1 MAVTRSNS
9 KTSHHSFTPR
19 ARDLGIP
26 LEGETATFNA
36 ITDVKGVEVGYTTL
50 IDPLKKMC
58 TGVTAILPRGK
69 RKSPSPVWA
78 GQYDLNGNG
87 EMTGTHWIN
96 EAGYFLGPVCI
107 TNTHSVGMVHHGA
120 TRWMMDTY
128 DTHFKDG
135 HAWAMPV
142 VAETYDGFMNDITAQ
157 FVTESD
163 VLDAINRAQS
173 GSIEEGNVGGGTGMQ
188 TYEFKGGSGTSSR
201 LVRIPGHEFV
211 VGVFVQSNFGL
222 RHEFNVAGV
231 PVGQYLNENCPILQ
245 AMDSDARD
253 TGSIVVT
260 IATDAPLLPLQLQS
274 LAKRAAIGLGR
285 TGTSGGHYSGDIF
298 LAFSTAND
306 NGMSFSCGTVL
317 DAVLPLEHVNE
328 HYLDEFYMATVQA
341 VEEAIL
347 NAMVAAKT
355 TLSVKPKGL
364 VFDEIDHQKLRSL
377 LKKHNRLVD
386 GH

>member
-1 MAVTRSNS
+1 MLISDTYITPQT
-9 KTSHHSFTPR
+9 KPR

-26 LEGETATFNA
+26 FEGEPATFNA
-36 ITDVKGVEVGYTTL
+36 ITDVKGVEVGYSTL
-50 IDPLKKMC
+50 IDPHNNIC
-58 TGVTAILPRGK
+58 TGITAILPRGK
-69 RKSPSPVWA
+69 CNTPSPVWA

-107 TNTHSVGMVHHGA
+107 TNTHSVGMVHHA
-120 TRWMMDTY
+120 TTKWMLDTY
-128 DTHFKDG
+128 DAHFKHG

-142 VAETYDGFMNDITAQ
+142 VAETYDGFMNDITKQ
-157 FVTESD
+157 VVGEEH
-163 VLDAINRAQS
+163 VLHALDSAQS
-173 GSIEEGNVGGGTGMQ
+173 GVIEEGNVGGGTGMQ
-188 TYEFKGGSGTSSR
+188 TYEFKGGSGTASR
-201 LVRIPGHEFV
+201 VVNIPDNEFV

-222 RHEFNVAGV
+222 RHELNVAGV
-231 PVGQYLNENCPILQ
+231 PVGQYMNDNRPIVA
-245 AMDSDARD
+245 AMNHDARD

-306 NGMSFSCGTVL
+306 NGMPFSCGKAGSPVQTIQHL
-317 DAVLPLEHVNE
+317 NE
-328 HYLDEFYMATVQA
+328 HYLDEIYSATVQA

-347 NAMVAAKT
+347 NAMIAAQST
-355 TLSVKPKGL
+355 PSVKPKGL
-364 VFDEIDHQKLRSL
+364 MFDAIDHHTLIALLQKHHRISA
-377 LKKHNRLVD
+377 
-386 GH
+386 